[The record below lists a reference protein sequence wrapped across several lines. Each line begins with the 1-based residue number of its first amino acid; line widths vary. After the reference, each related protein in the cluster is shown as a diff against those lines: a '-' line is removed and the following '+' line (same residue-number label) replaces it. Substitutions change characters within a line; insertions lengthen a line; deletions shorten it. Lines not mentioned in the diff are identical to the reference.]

1 MSGSQ
6 ISSAALDVRRRRAL
20 FRAWHRGMREMDLI
34 MGRFADAEI
43 ARLSEAELDAF
54 EALLDV
60 PDQDTFSWLTGEV
73 RPPPDYDTDLLRRL
87 LAFQTE
93 GGAIAS

>member
-1 MSGSQ
+1 MSGTQ
-6 ISSAALDVRRRRAL
+6 ISSAGLDARRRRAI

-43 ARLSEAELDAF
+43 AQLSEAEIDFF

-60 PDQDTFSWLTGEV
+60 PDQEAFSWITGEV
-73 RPPPDYDTDLLRRL
+73 KPPPAFDTDLLRKIIT
-87 LAFQTE
+87 FQVH
-93 GGAIAS
+93 GGAISD

>member
-6 ISSAALDVRRRRAL
+6 ITSAGLDARRRRAL

-43 ARLSEAELDAF
+43 TRLNDAEFDQF

-60 PDQDTFSWLTGEV
+60 PDQHAFAWLTGSV
-73 RPPPDYDTDLLRRL
+73 DPPPEYDTDVFRKV
-87 LAFQTE
+87 LAFNTR
-93 GGAIAS
+93 GGAIAV

>member
-6 ISSAALDVRRRRAL
+6 ISSADLGVRRRRAL
-20 FRAWHRGMREMDLI
+20 FRASHRGMREMDLI

-43 ARLSEAELDAF
+43 GALSEIELTQF

-60 PDQDTFSWLTGEV
+60 PDQEAFSWLTGEV
-73 RPPPDYDTDLLRRL
+73 KPPQDYDTELLRKV
-87 LAFQTE
+87 LAFQMRSVAA
-93 GGAIAS
+93 GF

>member
-6 ISSAALDVRRRRAL
+6 ITSAGLDARRRRAL

-43 ARLSEAELDAF
+43 AHLSEAELDTF

-60 PDQDTFSWLTGEV
+60 PDQEAYAWLTGEAPV
-73 RPPPDYDTDLLRRL
+73 PAAYDSDLLRKLSVSGRS
-87 LAFQTE
+87 A
-93 GGAIAS
+93 